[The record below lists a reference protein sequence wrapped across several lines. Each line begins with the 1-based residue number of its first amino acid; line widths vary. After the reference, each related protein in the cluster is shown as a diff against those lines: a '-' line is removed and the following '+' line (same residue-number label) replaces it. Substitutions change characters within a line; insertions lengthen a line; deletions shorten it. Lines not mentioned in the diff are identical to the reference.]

1 MDKGF
6 EALES
11 RDYFKALKIFNGINK
26 KAPNAYASYGLATIF
41 SRNDNPFSNPDS
53 ASKYVCL
60 AFNQFKLMEKPMKVK
75 ALRLDTAIILAMADS
90 IADRQLQT
98 LKKENSV
105 IRFDRFLLGNY
116 LANQSIISE
125 TVYLRDEIEFNKVM
139 SFNRSDS
146 TREFILTHPRSN
158 FFIEAMLLSE
168 RQIYDEVTADKKA
181 DSYKLFLTLYPKNN
195 LRNLAYERLFEI
207 YRQDSDLEGL
217 KFFVANYP
225 NAPQNLEAWKLL
237 FSLFVRSYTNSELK
251 NFLEAYPAFPLKNSI
266 LKEVELNNIALFPYQ
281 RKDLTGFI
289 NSTGQLV
296 IQPMYDAVTEFQEG
310 LSVVNKNDSV
320 FFVNKENNN
329 VFGKFFSEAFTFRN
343 GIAPVKQNNKWYFI
357 NRLGQQVS
365 KFYNEIS
372 ESSNSAFIV
381 KVNDK
386 YGAVDNFGQ
395 EIIAPKYFKLGDFK
409 NDFAYYIEDNKYG
422 FVSKVGG
429 QHRAEFEWISDF
441 NNKQVA
447 IIKKDG
453 FYGLINAQG
462 KYILEPEYDQVLKT
476 NSQVFIVVSN
486 NNYGFFSS
494 EGCFLS
500 QVAYEYSKDRPA
512 EFYTNGDYFKLIK
525 KGEQSL
531 IDKNGRTLISFDQYN
546 EINFF
551 CDGLMR
557 VRKDIKK
564 EPKYGFLDK
573 KLVAAIPLKY
583 QQAGDFSDSV
593 AIVKLKDKFIM
604 LGHSGQELLIS
615 DYQIEKLT
623 AHYYMLDDGFKQ
635 LINQRGVVVFADIQ
649 DAQVINPWLLVVTL
663 SSGEI
668 KLLYD

>member
-1 MDKGF
+1 
-6 EALES
+6 
-11 RDYFKALKIFNGINK
+11 K

-41 SRNDNPFSNPDS
+41 SRNDNPFSNSDS
-53 ASKYVCL
+53 ASKYVCQ
-60 AFNQFKLMEKPMKVK
+60 AYSQFRLMQKPLKVK
-75 ALRLDTAIILAMADS
+75 GLRLDTAVILSMADS
-90 IADRQLQT
+90 IAGRQLQT

-105 IRFDRFLLGNY
+105 AKFDRFLLTNY
-116 LANQSIISE
+116 LASPGIISE
-125 TVYLRDEIEFNKVM
+125 AVYLRDEIEFNRALNY
-139 SFNRSDS
+139 NRSDS

-158 FFIEAMLLSE
+158 FFIEAMLLGE
-168 RQIYDEVTADKKA
+168 RQIYDEVTADKTA
-181 DSYKLFLTLYPKNN
+181 DSYKLFLKTYPKNN

-207 YRQDSDLEGL
+207 YRQGSDLEGL

-225 NAPQNLEAWKLL
+225 NAPQSLEAWKLL

-281 RKDLTGFI
+281 RRDLTGFI

-296 IQPMYDAVTEFQEG
+296 IQPMYDAVTDFQEG
-310 LSVVNKNDSV
+310 LSVVSKNDSV

-329 VFGKFFSEAFTFRN
+329 VFGKFFSEAFTFKN
-343 GIAPVKQNNKWYFI
+343 GIAPVKQNNKWFFI

-395 EIIAPKYFKLGDFK
+395 EIIAPKYIKLGDFK
-409 NDFAYYIEDNKYG
+409 NEFAYYIEDNKYG

-453 FYGLINAQG
+453 LYGLINAQG
-462 KYILEPEYDQVLKT
+462 TYILEPQYDQVLKT
-476 NSQVFIVVSN
+476 NTPVFIVVWN

-500 QVAYEYSKDRPA
+500 QVAYEYSKDKPA

-531 IDKNGRTLISFDQYN
+531 VDKNGRTLISFDQYN

-551 CDGLMR
+551 SDGLMR

-573 KLVAAIPLKY
+573 KLLAAIPLKY

-593 AIVKLKDKFIM
+593 AIVKSKDKFIM
-604 LGHSGQELLIS
+604 LSHSGKELLIS

-635 LINQRGVVVFADIQ
+635 LVNQEGVVVF
-649 DAQVINPWLLVVTL
+649 
-663 SSGEI
+663 S
-668 KLLYD
+668 